1 MFPQWQSTLES
12 FGGQFQD
19 GVVTDFGDPRSELAA
34 AEHGETIVTDLSH
47 RTLLT
52 LTGTEVLS
60 FLQGQVT
67 NDVYPAEH
75 GTPVLGAHL
84 TPKGRVIEALLLFPF
99 EDGFAVDLPG
109 DLAQPLTKR
118 LTMFILH
125 ADVRLTNASGDWVR
139 LGVAGKGARDAAAAA
154 VSTSNL
160 VPEGVTRGE
169 RGTAVPLPGPEPAYL
184 VAVGPEEAGEAWKAA
199 AATARAVGKE
209 AWELARVR
217 AGVPDIGAAT
227 TETFIPQ
234 ETNLEPLGGISYTKG
249 CYTGQEVVART
260 KHLGRLKRR
269 LYRVS
274 SETPLTPGQAVY
286 AEDAEQTQGRVIRA
300 APRAEGGSEALTVLR
315 IETVEAGTPLV
326 PECSEAPLQIE
337 DLPYR
342 VPEVAD

>member
-1 MFPQWQSTLES
+1 MLVEWQRTLES
-12 FGGQFQD
+12 VGGRIQD
-19 GVVTDFGDPRSELAA
+19 GAVADFNDPEGELVA
-34 AEHGETIVTDLSH
+34 AERGETIVTDLSH

-84 TPKGRVIEALLLFPF
+84 TPKGRVIGELLLFPF
-99 EDGFAVDLPG
+99 EDGFALDLPG
-109 DLAQPLTKR
+109 DLAPTLTKR

-125 ADVRLTNASGDWVR
+125 ADVRLIDASSDWVR
-139 LGVAGKGARDAAAAA
+139 LGVAGEGAREAAAQA
-154 VSTSNL
+154 VGTQSL

-169 RGTAVPLPGPEPAYL
+169 RGTAVPLSGPEPAFM
-184 VAVGPEEAGEAWKAA
+184 VVVPPESAREAWTAA
-199 AATARAVGKE
+199 AATARGVGKHG
-209 AWELARVR
+209 WELARIR
-217 AGVPDIGAAT
+217 AGVPDLGPAT

-269 LYRVS
+269 LYRVIAD
-274 SETPLTPGQAVY
+274 TPLTPGQAVY
-286 AEDAEQTQGRVIRA
+286 AEGADKTQGRIVRA
-300 APRAEGGSEALTVLR
+300 APRPQGGSEALAVLR
-315 IETVEAGTPLV
+315 IETVEGGTPLV
-326 PECSEAPLQIE
+326 PEGGQAALRIE
-337 DLPYR
+337 SLPYPL
-342 VPEVAD
+342 PETSD